1 MIAPKV
7 IFKLI
12 LVCAEPHVENLTNV
26 WTPQDE
32 LEFGKAKIECSVLA
46 DTPCLGVFTK
56 TLDGKYDKTCI
67 KKSLF
72 QYESYEVQ
80 ELPPGF
86 KN

>member
-1 MIAPKV
+1 MIAPQV

-12 LVCAEPHVENLTNV
+12 LVCADPHVENLTNV

-32 LEFGKAKIECSVLA
+32 LQFGKAKIECQMLE

-56 TLDGKYDKTCI
+56 TLDGKYEKTCMQ
-67 KKSLF
+67 KSLF
-72 QYESYEVQ
+72 RYYSE